1 VKLSIVIPCYNEQ
14 EVLPE
19 TARRLDLLLGDLI
32 IRGKIAEQSNVWLVD
47 DGSQDE
53 TWSIIETLVAK
64 SARFVGVRLS
74 RNRGHQ
80 NALLA
85 GLSTA
90 DGDAV
95 ISLDADLQDDLRVV
109 EEMIDA
115 HQNGSEIVY
124 GVRTRRG
131 KDTWFKR
138 WTAERYY
145 GMLRWLGVAIIPNH
159 ADFRLMG
166 RAALAGLSDY
176 SEVNLFLRGVIPQL
190 GFRSTNVYYE
200 RQERF
205 AGLSKY
211 PLRKMVALAIDGV
224 TSFSPVPLRMIA
236 ALGAAV
242 FVVSAA
248 VAVWVLSIRLFT
260 NRAVPG
266 WASILL
272 PIYGLGGVQ
281 LLSLGIV
288 GEYVAKVYLETKRR
302 PRFLIEKIVGGDSG
316 AVVRRSI

>member
-19 TARRLDLLLGDLI
+19 TARRLDLLLGDLMS
-32 IRGKIAEQSNVWLVD
+32 RGKIAEKSNVWLVD
-47 DGSQDE
+47 DGSQDQ
-53 TWSIIETLVAK
+53 TWSIIETLVAN

-124 GVRTRRG
+124 GVRARRDR
-131 KDTWFKR
+131 DTWFKR

-166 RAALAGLSDY
+166 RAALAGLSEY

-190 GFRSTNVYYE
+190 GFRTTSVYYE

-205 AGLSKY
+205 AGQSKY
-211 PLRKMVALAIDGV
+211 PLRKMVAFAIDGV

-288 GEYVAKVYLETKRR
+288 GEYVAKVYLETKHR

-316 AVVRRSI
+316 GVVRHNI